1 MIPAVEHLKRNKG
14 KYAGL
19 VVGAA
24 ATYGAVQ
31 YGVPP
36 EVTEKFLTELLKGAA
51 LVIQTP

>member
-1 MIPAVEHLKRNKG
+1 MLRPFEHVMRNKG
-14 KYAGL
+14 KYTSL
-19 VVGAA
+19 LVGAA

-36 EVTEKFLTELLKGAA
+36 EVTQAFLAELLKGAA

>member
-1 MIPAVEHLKRNKG
+1 MVPVFDHVMRNKG
-14 KYAGL
+14 KYASL
-19 VVGAA
+19 FVGAA

-36 EVTEKFLTELLKGAA
+36 EVTKTFLMELLKGAA